1 MYIVNTKVTIKI
13 IQQKVIANKPTMEIK
28 QDHKNA
34 IQKKAE
40 IEGERNKRYM
50 ELIEIKEQEGTCKT
64 NQCLFLLY

>member
-13 IQQKVIANKPTMEIK
+13 IQQRVIANKPTMEIK
-28 QDHKNA
+28 QDHKNV

-40 IEGERNKRYM
+40 IEAERNKRYM
-50 ELIEIKEQEGTCKT
+50 ELIEIKEQDDTCKA